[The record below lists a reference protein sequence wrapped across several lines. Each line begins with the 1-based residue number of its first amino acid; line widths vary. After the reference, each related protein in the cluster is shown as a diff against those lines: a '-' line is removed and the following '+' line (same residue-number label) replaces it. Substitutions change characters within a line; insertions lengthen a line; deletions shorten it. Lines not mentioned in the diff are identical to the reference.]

1 MSVPSPTIEGFRA
14 AFRRPSLTLAEVA
27 WRWSVGSTTLASAF
41 FYFIE
46 YLSTLPVTGA
56 DSFLLSSRQPAFIAR
71 ALAHILHG
79 SLNRAVLAALLL
91 VLALCVL
98 WIIAASI
105 GRLST
110 LRALFER
117 LRSEA
122 ESNSLIKTR
131 GSGRARPLRAL
142 IDLNFLRVA
151 MVLAVFLAVGGA
163 AILCTF
169 VSSDAHPR
177 PALAFALFIPLA
189 GVICT
194 AGWALNWWLSFAGI
208 FAVRNEEDAL
218 GALSAAVSFFRE
230 RTGAVCAVS
239 TWTGF
244 AHLIAFSIATTVAS
258 VPFAFIPIVPFRLV
272 IAPVMLVTLA
282 YFAVVDWLYVARLA
296 GYICI
301 AEMPGALL
309 AAPPIEPISP
319 SGIVPRIDDA
329 IDRDERIL
337 SDIPNL
343 ALET

>member
-258 VPFAFIPIVPFRLV
+258 VPFAFVPIAPFRLV
-272 IAPVMLVTLA
+272 IAAVILVTLA

-296 GYICI
+296 GYVCI

-309 AAPPIEPISP
+309 GAPPIEPTSL
-319 SGIVPRIDDA
+319 SGIAARIDDA

>member
-14 AFRRPSLTLAEVA
+14 AFRRPSLAFAEIA
-27 WRWSVGSTTLASAF
+27 WRWTVGSTALALFS
-41 FYFIE
+41 FYFFE
-46 YLSTLPVTGA
+46 YLNTLPVTRT
-56 DSFLLSSRQPAFIAR
+56 DLFLLSSRQPAFIAR

-79 SLNRAVLAALLL
+79 SLNRAELAALLL

-105 GRLST
+105 GRLAT
-110 LRALFER
+110 LLALFER
-117 LRSEA
+117 FRSEA
-122 ESNSLIKTR
+122 ESNSLIRTR

-151 MVLAVFLAVGGA
+151 VVLAMFLAVGGA
-163 AILCTF
+163 AILSSF

-189 GVICT
+189 GVICMV
-194 AGWALNWWLSFAGI
+194 AWALNWWLSLSGI

-218 GALSAAVSFFRE
+218 GALAAAVSFFRE

-239 TWTGF
+239 SWTGF

-258 VPFAFIPIVPFRLV
+258 VPFVFVPIVPFRLV
-272 IAPVMLVTLA
+272 IAAVILVTLA
-282 YFAVVDWLYVARLA
+282 YFAVVDWLYIARLA
-296 GYICI
+296 GYVCI
-301 AEMPGALL
+301 VEMPNALPAPSPL
-309 AAPPIEPISP
+309 APTSPAGSTAP
-319 SGIVPRIDDA
+319 IDGA
-329 IDRDERIL
+329 IDRDEPIL
-337 SDIPNL
+337 SDLPNL